1 MNKYPKSSNDESGA
15 ALLVAMVILFM
26 ISILGISA
34 MQSSNV
40 ETQLASNA
48 LVKETTFQSAESAT
62 DAILSLPNI
71 LADVV
76 CQEEPNDTVM
86 SNLNRS
92 ANQETTSR
100 VQYGGLA
107 LTLGYDISDKFA
119 THRFYISGESSI
131 EDMNTS
137 TRIVKGHTEV
147 GPASNGGG
155 C

>member
-1 MNKYPKSSNDESGA
+1 MKTIQFGRPKETGA
-15 ALLVAMVILFM
+15 ALIVAMVILFM

-62 DAILSLPNI
+62 DAILTVPNV

-76 CQEEPNDTVM
+76 CQEEANDTIM
-86 SNLNRS
+86 SNLNRTD
-92 ANQETTSR
+92 NQETNVS

-107 LTLGYDISDKFA
+107 ITPGYAITDKFA
-119 THRFYISGESSI
+119 THRFYITGESTI
-131 EDMNTS
+131 DDMNTS
-137 TRIVKGHTEV
+137 TKIVKGQTAV
-147 GPASNGGG
+147 GPASNGAG